1 MIGLVA
7 PAMRFPAISSLL
19 ALRNLVHDRVRLA
32 VTLIGVVFAVVLI
45 NVEVGI
51 FLGFAKTTS
60 SLVDHSGADLWI
72 MPIATRDVDQVGP
85 ISERKFYQA
94 LAVPGVRNA
103 ARLNVEF
110 ADLKRP
116 DGGVQS
122 VLVVGFDPERG
133 LGGPWNVVEGD
144 IRSLRF
150 TNTVMIDDAYR
161 EKLGVTHLGQIVE
174 IGQRRAQVVGFT
186 RGIRSFT
193 QSPYVFTSTRSA
205 LDYSRIRADQTKYVL
220 VSLLPGADPDTVKAT
235 LARDISDVDVK
246 TSAEFSRMTQIYWMF
261 STGAGTALLLAAL
274 MGLAVGAVVVSQT
287 LYATT
292 VDHLAEFG
300 TLRAMGASRY
310 YIYRVIVRQALLSA
324 VCGYALGLLITLAV
338 IRLAGDAGPMILL
351 PPWLAIAMFG
361 VTVVMCVGAAII
373 SIRKVMLIDPSMVF
387 K

>member
-1 MIGLVA
+1 
-7 PAMRFPAISSLL
+7 
-19 ALRNLVHDRVRLA
+19 
-32 VTLIGVVFAVVLI
+32 
-45 NVEVGI
+45 
-51 FLGFAKTTS
+51 
-60 SLVDHSGADLWI
+60 
-72 MPIATRDVDQVGP
+72 
-85 ISERKFYQA
+85 

-110 ADLKRP
+110 ANLKRP
-116 DGGVQS
+116 DGGLQS

-150 TNTVMIDDAYR
+150 ADTVMIDDAYR

-174 IGQRRAQVVGFT
+174 IGQHRAQVVGFT

-220 VSLLPGADPDTVKAT
+220 VSLLRGADPDAVRAT
-235 LARDISDVDVK
+235 LTRDISDVEVR

-261 STGAGTALLLAAL
+261 STGAGTALLLAAI

-300 TLRAMGASRY
+300 TLRAMGASKY
-310 YIYRVIVRQALLSA
+310 YIYRVIARQALLSA
-324 VCGYALGLLITLAV
+324 VCGYVLGLMITLAI
-338 IRLAGDAGPMILL
+338 IRVAGDAGPTILL
-351 PPWLAIAMFG
+351 PPWLALCMFA
-361 VTVVMCVGAAII
+361 VTVAMCVGAAIV